1 MHGIKNKA
9 EVIAIPFIVFGI
21 GIMLYNFALTL
32 SDPLRT
38 DIGLLAL
45 SLGLL
50 SVGLA
55 LIGVGM
61 SAKSDRRYTELLER
75 LDRNI
80 ARLPLLLEVD
90 KLTSPQQKLAKE
102 IIGEQR
108 EIIGEQSK
116 IAAQKRLDEDTK
128 RVGRVRGEIY
138 QLEDGRWGIYWG
150 GGGKYEL

>member
-1 MHGIKNKA
+1 VHGIKNKA

-21 GIMLYNFALTL
+21 GIMFYNFALTL

-38 DIGLLAL
+38 DTGLLAL

-80 ARLPLLLEVD
+80 ARLPLLLEGD
-90 KLTSPQQKLAKE
+90 KLTSSQQKLAK
-102 IIGEQR
+102 

-128 RVGRVRGEIY
+128 RVGFVRGEVY
-138 QLEDGRWGIYWG
+138 QLEDGRWGIHW
-150 GGGKYEL
+150 GGKYPL